1 MALSAY
7 IVHQSRGRTRIKIP
21 DKTRDHAFFE
31 QARERLSALDGIE
44 EVTVRPLASS
54 ILLLHPEIPFS
65 DIEGELGDLDLFE
78 LEEKPASSGPETL
91 LFIPALEDFERS
103 VVNASKE
110 GHALLFLLLL
120 GLAFRQM
127 LRGQVM
133 TPALPLLL
141 HALELAQKDATTG
154 TQNPSP

>member
-7 IVHQSRGRTRIKIP
+7 IIHQSRGRTRIKIP

-31 QARERLSALDGIE
+31 QARERLSVLDGVE

-65 DIEGELGDLDLFE
+65 EIEGKLEDLDLFE
-78 LEEKPASSGPETL
+78 LEEKPDTPEPAPVTPLLSS
-91 LFIPALEDFERS
+91 ALEDFERS
-103 VVNASKE
+103 VVSVSKE

-127 LRGQVM
+127 LRGQIM

-141 HALELAQKDATTG
+141 HALELAQKAATPET
-154 TQNPSP
+154 TKP